1 MDNSAESANSVSPGS
16 ALVPPWSVPLAG
28 CLRRWQESRMPNMT
42 RPGRFL
48 HIVSTLFLLVSAPSA
63 QPSAKPNHAVPPA
76 RPHATMRQLAW
87 DAYLDKVQGA
97 WMGKMIGVTFG
108 QPWEFNYLGAP
119 IGFDITDWPLSPTR
133 MKDYRARAE
142 NLGDYQPVT
151 QEADSQK
158 VHINKGFIE
167 ASEKEHPSFG
177 APDNDDIYINL
188 LFLYCLRR
196 YGIDVSPVTVAHEWD
211 AKIRQ
216 VWHANDAGLANIRK
230 GILPPLSG
238 NPRYNLHADD
248 IDFQI
253 EADIFGMISP
263 GLPQVS
269 NRFADRMGHIMNYG
283 DGVYG
288 GMFIAAMYTQAF
300 FAHDVREVVENAL
313 RAIPSQSLYAQLI
326 RDVICWHDDHP
337 NDWVKSWHLLQAKWG
352 ELDHCPEGY
361 QKPFNIDA
369 KLNGG
374 YVVMGLLYGNGDF
387 YKTMNYATRGGQDA
401 DCNPANASGILG
413 TLLGARGIP
422 AEWREPLHNTYWNK
436 TLAGLPDSYEID
448 ALAGD
453 TALVG
458 LNVVLAN
465 GGEAVTRNG
474 KLLLRIPWQAP
485 VPPPGL
491 EQVKWDGDKPVLDG
505 LH

>member
-1 MDNSAESANSVSPGS
+1 
-16 ALVPPWSVPLAG
+16 
-28 CLRRWQESRMPNMT
+28 MT
-42 RPGRFL
+42 RLLRTFFMLLSLALCAVSLPAQQANAQHAAKQKSSAAAPRADRLGRRSL
-48 HIVSTLFLLVSAPSA
+48 QMLELD
-63 QPSAKPNHAVPPA
+63 
-76 RPHATMRQLAW
+76 W
-87 DAYLDKVQGA
+87 DTYLDKVQGA

-108 QPWEFNYLGAP
+108 QPWEFEYQNAP

-133 MKDYRARAE
+133 MQDYRARAD
-142 NLGDYQPVT
+142 NKTDYDEPIT
-151 QEADSQK
+151 READSQK
-158 VHINKGFIE
+158 IHMNKGFVE
-167 ASEKEHPSFG
+167 TSEKEHPSFG

-253 EADIFGMISP
+253 ESDIFGMIAP

-269 NRFADRMGHIMNYG
+269 NRYGDRMGHIMNYG

-288 GMFIAAMYTQAF
+288 GMFISAMYTQAF
-300 FAHDVREVVENAL
+300 FAHNIREVVENGL
-313 RAIPSQSLYAQLI
+313 KAIPAQSLYAQLI
-326 RDVICWHDDHP
+326 RDVIRWHDENP
-337 NDWVKSWHLLQAKWG
+337 GDWLKTWHLVQAKWG
-352 ELDHCPEGY
+352 EVDHCPDGWK
-361 QKPFNIDA
+361 KPFNIDA

-374 YVVMGLLYGNGDF
+374 YVVIGLLYGEGDF
-387 YKTMNYATRGGQDA
+387 YKTMNFATRCGQDA
-401 DCNPANASGILG
+401 DCNPANAAGILG
-413 TLLGARGIP
+413 TLLGAHAIP
-422 AEWREPLHNTYWNK
+422 AEYREPLHNTYWNK

-448 ALAGD
+448 SLAGE
-453 TALVG
+453 TAMVG
-458 LNVVLAN
+458 LKVVLAN

-474 KLLLRIPWQAP
+474 KLILRIPRQDP
-485 VPPPGL
+485 LPPSTL
-491 EQVKWDGDKPVLDG
+491 EQIQWKDDQPILNSP
-505 LH
+505 